1 MSHVFSFLQDSA
13 RAFPEKVFVT
23 DKGKEYTYSDI
34 YRRTLLLAGL
44 LFQSGVQ
51 AGDRILIYL
60 DNSAGYIIAYFA
72 VMLLNAIAVPINK
85 NLTAE
90 TVRHIAVETEP
101 LRIVTNSIFKKRLDK
116 ELAEFAERFLID
128 LDKLPGET
136 QLAGPGLTGRLS
148 TDDELPA
155 LILYTSGTTKM
166 PKGVTLTH
174 KNLTANTEAIIAY
187 LGLTEKDS
195 LVAVVDFSY
204 SYGNSILLTHTKTGG
219 SIIIE
224 NRSAYPIKV
233 VEQLMAS
240 RASGFSTVGSYLSV
254 LLKQGAL
261 RPQHLKRLRY
271 ITFAGESTS
280 SEDLKKLQDMARH
293 IKIFTMY
300 GQTEATARLSY
311 LEPDLLFEKAGS
323 VGKGIPGVVLR
334 VVTKDGKD
342 VLPGEIGEII
352 ASGDSIM
359 KGYWNNEAA
368 TKQVIKD
375 GWLHT
380 GDLAVT
386 DADGYIYIKGRK
398 DDIIKHLGH
407 RISPLE
413 IEAVI
418 NCCDGVLESAVI
430 GVPVQTQTQIKAFV
444 VPKNSALSVA
454 ALDTHAKKLLPGFK
468 RPQQYVFIDRL
479 PRTSSGKIKRS
490 DLKNRSI
497 QK

>member
-1 MSHVFSFLQDSA
+1 MSHVFSFLQESA

-23 DKGKEYTYSDI
+23 DKGSAHTYSDI
-34 YRRTLLLAGL
+34 YRQALFLAGF
-44 LFQSGVQ
+44 LFRSGVQ
-51 AGDRILIYL
+51 TGDRILIYL
-60 DNSAGYIIAYFA
+60 DNSAGYVIAYFA
-72 VMLLNAIAVPINK
+72 VMLLNAIAVPLNK
-85 NLTAE
+85 NLAAE
-90 TVRHIAVETEP
+90 TVRHIAAETEP
-101 LRIVTNSIFKKRLDK
+101 FRIVTNSIYKKRFEEGLAGFADHFIVDLDNLPGEEHTTGS
-116 ELAEFAERFLID
+116 ELAE
-128 LDKLPGET
+128 
-136 QLAGPGLTGRLS
+136 RLS
-148 TDDELPA
+148 GDDELPA

-174 KNLTANTEAIIAY
+174 KNLTANTEAIIVY

-204 SYGNSILLTHTKTGG
+204 SYGNSLLLTHTKAGG
-219 SIIIE
+219 KIIIE

-233 VEQLMAS
+233 IEQLEAS
-240 RASGFSTVGSYLSV
+240 RASGFSTVGSYLSI

-261 RPQHLKRLRY
+261 RPHHLQRLRY

-280 SEDLKKLQDMARH
+280 SADLIKLKEMAEH
-293 IKIFTMY
+293 LKIFTMY

-311 LEPDLLFEKAGS
+311 LEPDLLFEKTGS
-323 VGKGIPGVVLR
+323 VGKGVQGVVLR
-334 VVTKDGKD
+334 VVTEDGTE
-342 VLPGEIGEII
+342 VQPGEIGEIV

-368 TKQVIKD
+368 TKEVIKN

-386 DADGYIYIKGRK
+386 DEDGYIYVKGRK

-407 RISPLE
+407 RISPVE

-418 NCCDGVLESAVI
+418 NCCEGVLESAVV
-430 GVPVQTQTQIKAFV
+430 GAVDQGRTQIIAFV
-444 VPKNSALSVA
+444 VTENNALSVD
-454 ALDTHAKKLLPGFK
+454 ALDAHLKKLLPGFK
-468 RPQQYVFIDRL
+468 RPHQYAFIDKL
-479 PRTSSGKIKRS
+479 PRTSNGKIKRS